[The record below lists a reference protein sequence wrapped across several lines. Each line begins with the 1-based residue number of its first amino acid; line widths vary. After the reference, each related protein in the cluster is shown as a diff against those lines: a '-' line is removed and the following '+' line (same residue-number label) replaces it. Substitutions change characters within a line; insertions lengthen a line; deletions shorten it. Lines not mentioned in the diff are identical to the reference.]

1 MTSKINYTHGD
12 SGTKPPDGH
21 DAASDEAAEPQFYDW
36 YIDTFLGRIN
46 SLVSDIDDI
55 VNGTTVVGEADT
67 VDGRH
72 KADIKNWVNTSA
84 DVPNADHAD
93 DATTVKGND
102 IDTDGDGVV
111 DEADAA
117 QAARG
122 AFDLDGNLVAVNGE
136 VIWDEGNTHV
146 PISRLQYNTITIAG
160 NSVGLGN
167 STAIALGDLSN
178 VTATGEGH
186 GNGFNADTV
195 DGKEATDLETASTE
209 EQRFIALAK
218 TSHGY

>member
-21 DAASDEAAEPQFYDW
+21 DAASNEKAEPQFYDW

-67 VDGRH
+67 VDGWH

-111 DEADAA
+111 D
-117 QAARG
+117 
-122 AFDLDGNLVAVNGE
+122 

-146 PISRLQYNTITIAG
+146 PSSRLQYNTITVAG